1 MNFADRDHITRSVK
15 DALLLVE
22 TEETWDRM
30 AAAINTLH
38 TLLRED
44 GGCQPRH
51 YADLLHSLSSS
62 LNKCINSERSRL
74 SGAAIDVV
82 ACLQGFNPPDLQ
94 RDARGQE
101 VEALIKSTA
110 TDANAD
116 IRKIS
121 KRIFEAYTIL
131 LPGRVDRFVA
141 PLTPTIK
148 KYLAVTNRSTSDAP
162 FNPPSRPS
170 SSIET
175 SSNRARP
182 LRGQGTT
189 TNAPDVAVRAPS
201 RRADDIERQA
211 ERPPS
216 RTQTRS
222 GVEAMPPPVI
232 VPSRPRRDDAM
243 RERVP
248 TPHSSTHPAS
258 SFDPLRPR
266 AGPMRPS
273 ALSQQDSLLTHD
285 EGTQAENKRP
295 ASRARRVLRP
305 EPSSSDQPSQT
316 PDGPTLVIDAVK
328 SDPMQVAEHRS
339 KTATSHKIVPAPSSR
354 AGKPPPTKPHITL
367 HEAGAA
373 KRASKP
379 IAVQGTRPSKADPR
393 SNAYNAYEHHP
404 SGRTTA
410 PKRTTSLV
418 STQPKVVFRQKST
431 ATLKPRP
438 RPESKPAST
447 SGTVPS
453 RNVQRV
459 VSPALVPLPCSPPDT
474 HPPTLDQDPVIPD
487 PITPRRQPTGT
498 ERMLVEQTPIS
509 ALVES
514 IQNGFIF
521 TPAANALR
529 AGQAHELGDTVRI
542 ESLGF
547 EGTLR
552 FLGEIEGKA
561 GTFAG
566 VELGGGFAGKGK
578 NDGSVGGKR
587 YFTCPPNCGVFIAT
601 SKLSPST
608 SWAVSISRP
617 SSVASSRNG
626 RVTPSLSGRATPS
639 FSSSISTNGKR
650 VSTISSGRITPASQ
664 SGRITPSASI
674 GRRTPGGGSANT
686 RSKPAT
692 TPKSTVPLPRTA
704 AVEPIITP
712 GSRAAGRSAPGTMG
726 PPTGTPTRTRTMTTP
741 RARLSSNAS
750 MPPPSSPS
758 SHRSAS
764 VSLNDPIRP
773 ASTALSDLS
782 ANQRAIQDMIDR
794 VARPASSASVVSRD
808 METQLQLQIDR
819 LQSKL
824 DTSDVEN
831 KRLRA
836 NLIEAESSV
845 SNLTSR
851 IEASK
856 NERDQASSR
865 VSELEASLRTA
876 ERALSERSSVIESLQ
891 RAAEQS
897 ALDIEKVK
905 NDGELRIRDIQSKLD
920 DKEFLVTQ
928 LKELV
933 DAKEGLQSE
942 NDAVIAAKNAE
953 IAVLE
958 TRVQKAYAELEEE
971 RRELGGQVDEL
982 RKAGQETIA
991 LYEERLSAADS
1002 RRYEMEDH
1010 IASLEEQL
1018 QDQARPVSPST
1029 LARRATSALEI
1040 DNETLREQV
1049 QHLQKKIGQLED
1061 MLEDARVATEREE
1074 QTGRDPLEDSVEQTL
1089 LREEQALEAEEA
1101 ALNGTSDDVS
1111 QLQKTSREMKSKY
1124 EIYREVPA
1132 TQLVPTSFSL
1142 VYIQDELERE
1152 VSRLQERLAKS
1163 QKKSSKN
1170 GLPDDSRSSMP
1181 SMSSSASSRSQSVMS
1196 NTTSHSGEDLCEI
1209 CERPGHDIFSCDLLK
1224 DDRPLA
1230 GGSISAHDF
1239 LKKSARDDLYC
1250 EDCEEH
1256 GHISADCPHSLDIF

>member
-1 MNFADRDHITRSVK
+1 
-15 DALLLVE
+15 
-22 TEETWDRM
+22 
-30 AAAINTLH
+30 
-38 TLLRED
+38 
-44 GGCQPRH
+44 
-51 YADLLHSLSSS
+51 
-62 LNKCINSERSRL
+62 
-74 SGAAIDVV
+74 
-82 ACLQGFNPPDLQ
+82 
-94 RDARGQE
+94 
-101 VEALIKSTA
+101 
-110 TDANAD
+110 
-116 IRKIS
+116 
-121 KRIFEAYTIL
+121 
-131 LPGRVDRFVA
+131 
-141 PLTPTIK
+141 
-148 KYLAVTNRSTSDAP
+148 
-162 FNPPSRPS
+162 
-170 SSIET
+170 
-175 SSNRARP
+175 
-182 LRGQGTT
+182 
-189 TNAPDVAVRAPS
+189 
-201 RRADDIERQA
+201 
-211 ERPPS
+211 
-216 RTQTRS
+216 
-222 GVEAMPPPVI
+222 
-232 VPSRPRRDDAM
+232 
-243 RERVP
+243 
-248 TPHSSTHPAS
+248 
-258 SFDPLRPR
+258 
-266 AGPMRPS
+266 
-273 ALSQQDSLLTHD
+273 
-285 EGTQAENKRP
+285 
-295 ASRARRVLRP
+295 
-305 EPSSSDQPSQT
+305 
-316 PDGPTLVIDAVK
+316 
-328 SDPMQVAEHRS
+328 
-339 KTATSHKIVPAPSSR
+339 
-354 AGKPPPTKPHITL
+354 
-367 HEAGAA
+367 
-373 KRASKP
+373 
-379 IAVQGTRPSKADPR
+379 
-393 SNAYNAYEHHP
+393 
-404 SGRTTA
+404 
-410 PKRTTSLV
+410 
-418 STQPKVVFRQKST
+418 
-431 ATLKPRP
+431 
-438 RPESKPAST
+438 
-447 SGTVPS
+447 
-453 RNVQRV
+453 
-459 VSPALVPLPCSPPDT
+459 
-474 HPPTLDQDPVIPD
+474 
-487 PITPRRQPTGT
+487 
-498 ERMLVEQTPIS
+498 
-509 ALVES
+509 
-514 IQNGFIF
+514 
-521 TPAANALR
+521 
-529 AGQAHELGDTVRI
+529 
-542 ESLGF
+542 
-547 EGTLR
+547 
-552 FLGEIEGKA
+552 
-561 GTFAG
+561 
-566 VELGGGFAGKGK
+566 
-578 NDGSVGGKR
+578 
-587 YFTCPPNCGVFIAT
+587 
-601 SKLSPST
+601 
-608 SWAVSISRP
+608 
-617 SSVASSRNG
+617 
-626 RVTPSLSGRATPS
+626 
-639 FSSSISTNGKR
+639 
-650 VSTISSGRITPASQ
+650 
-664 SGRITPSASI
+664 
-674 GRRTPGGGSANT
+674 
-686 RSKPAT
+686 
-692 TPKSTVPLPRTA
+692 
-704 AVEPIITP
+704 
-712 GSRAAGRSAPGTMG
+712 
-726 PPTGTPTRTRTMTTP
+726 
-741 RARLSSNAS
+741 
-750 MPPPSSPS
+750 
-758 SHRSAS
+758 
-764 VSLNDPIRP
+764 
-773 ASTALSDLS
+773 
-782 ANQRAIQDMIDR
+782 MIDR

-836 NLIEAESSV
+836 NLIEAESFV

-856 NERDQASSR
+856 NEREQASSR

-1029 LARRATSALEI
+1029 LAHRATSALEI

-1074 QTGRDPLEDSVEQTL
+1074 KTGRDRLVQYKERQDAVQQDLETSRKEVDRVMKLEESARTRVAEIDEALRENTVALENARAEIEGLRAEIADLEGNAASTANAVKSPHRAPPTEDYELLKAEKLDLEQMCKQREAELSQQRESADSLQHLLEERTAELDSLRKKINREQSVHGTSDPSKPISASPSKQDLVAARDEIKGLKHIIQELQLEGTKAAQRTKVLESENKLLLTEMDQLREDMKALEDSVEQTL

-1124 EIYREVPA
+1124 EAELEQMRKRQSEFEMKSARTMHDLNKEISELESLIESKIYRE
-1132 TQLVPTSFSL
+1132 
-1142 VYIQDELERE
+1142 DELERE